1 MSKLQI
7 VKELHRPARKNFERR
22 HTQMRGIGDTYQ
34 IDLVEMIPYAPQ
46 NRHYKYILTVIDI
59 FSKFG
64 WAYPVKNKTSVCI
77 VDEMKKLFN
86 SGHVPR
92 NIHSDMGKEFYNSK
106 FRELMNQ
113 HNINHYSTFTST
125 KAAIVERFN
134 RTLKHKMWQMFHMQG
149 SHKWLAIL
157 PTLLR
162 EYNNTK
168 HRKIRMKPTDV
179 SKRDEQRLLNTVYKD
194 VTIFDESR
202 IKFKVNDYVRISKF
216 KTTFEK
222 GYMPNWTTE
231 IFQISSIQRTQP
243 ITYLIKDEQNN
254 VIRGAFYTEELQKV
268 VHPHTYLVEKIIR
281 RRPRDQ
287 LYVKWLGF
295 DSTHNSWIHK
305 NDLL

>member
-34 IDLVEMIPYAPQ
+34 IDLVEMIPYAPL
-46 NRHYKYILTVIDI
+46 NRNYKYILTVIDI

-77 VDEMKKLFN
+77 VDVIKKLFN
-86 SGHVPR
+86 SGHSPR
-92 NIHSDMGKEFYNSK
+92 NIHSDLGGEFYNSK
-106 FRELMNQ
+106 FRELMHQ
-113 HNINHYSTFTST
+113 HNINHYSTFTSK

-134 RTLKHKMWQMFHMQG
+134 RTLKHKMWQMFNMQG

-157 PTLLR
+157 PTLLH

-168 HRKIRMKPTDV
+168 HRKIRMKPADV

-194 VTIFDESR
+194 ITIFDER
-202 IKFKVNDYVRISKF
+202 CMKFKINDYVRISKF
-216 KTTFEK
+216 KSIFEK

-254 VIRGAFYTEELQKV
+254 VIRGAFYAEELQKV

-281 RRPRDQ
+281 RRPGGK

-295 DSTHNSWIHK
+295 DSTHNSWIDK